1 MHIAKEKLNNRYL
14 LYLYYN
20 TNMKKIRLLSL
31 LWIALLSSTLV
42 ACSPFSKE
50 ETNNGDIIIEDID
63 NNWVINYNNTLVD
76 LAIQCIENEET
87 IRTIYNSYMSWS
99 TEELSSAINSAI
111 STCNTVI
118 DQINTLWDREWD
130 SSMKNGVLVLIE
142 KYITYYEKISKTLP
156 FLENAENISDEE
168 ETQYKA
174 IIDEIKA
181 IDNEIEKANNNIAS
195 IQETFAETHNYD
207 LEPTNEA

>member
-1 MHIAKEKLNNRYL
+1 
-14 LYLYYN
+14 
-20 TNMKKIRLLSL
+20 
-31 LWIALLSSTLV
+31 
-42 ACSPFSKE
+42 
-50 ETNNGDIIIEDID
+50 
-63 NNWVINYNNTLVD
+63 
-76 LAIQCIENEET
+76 
-87 IRTIYNSYMSWS
+87 
-99 TEELSSAINSAI
+99 
-111 STCNTVI
+111 
-118 DQINTLWDREWD
+118 
-130 SSMKNGVLVLIE
+130 MKNGVLVLIE